1 MNFIWFV
8 PFFYVRFPVNYSLPS
23 FLLFFFFFQI
33 FIWSFLPAPDP
44 PTQQWHALGREE
56 QAKYY
61 ELARKERQMHMQ
73 LHPGWTARDNYA
85 QGKKRKRRR
94 EKPSEA
100 GGRPLTPHKKK
111 VKKKKQTKKNS
122 KVPNTQV
129 PATFLYLW
137 TSLPSPADLIQQNES
152 YKPKDDISIF
162 SCRISS
168 VLTAILWPYA
178 PLHREADAEKWNTWH
193 FRFLGPIVLCCRLE
207 WLITM
212 ISCSSPSYLWP
223 KNTPFRL
230 VCLIALVILVDLE
243 HSPALWFGFGFSVTN
258 TQETHTKTHTFL
270 ELFLKT
276 LSQSI
281 SLRAEHDADNSYY
294 WYKS

>member
-1 MNFIWFV
+1 MTIDEFYLICPLFLCSFSRKFFSPLVFV
-8 PFFYVRFPVNYSLPS
+8 I
-23 FLLFFFFFQI
+23 FFFFKF

-168 VLTAILWPYA
+168 VLTAIL
-178 PLHREADAEKWNTWH
+178 
-193 FRFLGPIVLCCRLE
+193 
-207 WLITM
+207 
-212 ISCSSPSYLWP
+212 
-223 KNTPFRL
+223 
-230 VCLIALVILVDLE
+230 
-243 HSPALWFGFGFSVTN
+243 
-258 TQETHTKTHTFL
+258 
-270 ELFLKT
+270 
-276 LSQSI
+276 
-281 SLRAEHDADNSYY
+281 
-294 WYKS
+294 